1 MCWRVNTY
9 AEPNLEALAYNTAT
23 NGLAFSAAFGVNRW
37 MRNFGYSM
45 KKSVNVMKYV
55 KPYSIRHLTFYCNE
69 MISHKINVKQVLVA
83 QIFPFNK
90 FEFLGLVYDK
100 AYDLFG

>member
-1 MCWRVNTY
+1 
-9 AEPNLEALAYNTAT
+9 
-23 NGLAFSAAFGVNRW
+23 
-37 MRNFGYSM
+37 
-45 KKSVNVMKYV
+45 
-55 KPYSIRHLTFYCNE
+55 

-100 AYDLFG
+100 AYDLFGWNGGQQCLDDIPGFLIGRVFNRITIYLSWLFGPLDCWL